1 MIITQS
7 KKICALA
14 SLLSVLALN
23 GCSQTPP
30 CEDIVEVN
38 RQLHVCKSLSKVM
51 NDNRY
56 PQQAMSAKKRYESE
70 CENFRYYRDDYD
82 TICKGEQQAI
92 GKKAKAAVNK
102 ESLPPKDY

>member
-7 KKICALA
+7 KKNCALA

-92 GKKAKAAVNK
+92 GKKAQAAVKK
-102 ESLPPKDY
+102 ESLPAKDY

>member
-7 KKICALA
+7 KICALA

-56 PQQAMSAKKRYESE
+56 PQQAMSAKNVMKVNVKTS
-70 CENFRYYRDDYD
+70 D
-82 TICKGEQQAI
+82 TIEMI
-92 GKKAKAAVNK
+92 TTLFVK
-102 ESLPPKDY
+102 ESSKPLVKRHKLRLKRKVCRPKTTK